1 MALTEEN
8 GMVMPVQPLGGG
20 NIGGYGYPS
29 MPLMPYMPYN
39 NGGGMFGGGDSWLG
53 ILFLI
58 ALCNGGFGF
67 GGFGGGWGG
76 MMGMGMMGMDFLYP
90 WLNNSQHISDGF
102 RDQQLNTQI
111 SDVRSDINRGFGD
124 VQLGI
129 AGINQNLCQT
139 GNGITAAV
147 NNGFSQAE
155 IAANGRQ
162 IANMQQ
168 AFAAQQAMSQGFYD
182 LASKQADCCC
192 ESRLSTCQ
200 TQNIVQS
207 EGNATRF
214 ADANNTRDI
223 IESQTRGT
231 QAILDKLC
239 ALELDTVKSQLA
251 QAQRENVGLQ
261 NAVNMATFRESQANQ
276 NALFA
281 QGLTNEVDALYN
293 RLKNC
298 PVNTVPVAGNTP
310 LFSCNPSFN
319 GNNGGCGCNG
329 GYGFANG

>member
-1 MALTEEN
+1 MALTDEN
-8 GMVMPVQPLGGG
+8 GMGTTMLVQPSYGGIPYGG
-20 NIGGYGYPS
+20 N
-29 MPLMPYMPYN
+29 
-39 NGGGMFGGGDSWLG
+39 FGGGLFGGNNDLLG
-53 ILFLI
+53 LLFVI
-58 ALCNGGFGF
+58 ALCNGGFGGF
-67 GGFGGGWGG
+67 GFGGGWGMG
-76 MMGMGMMGMDFLYP
+76 MMGMGMMGMDYLYP

-111 SDVRSDINRGFGD
+111 SDARGDINRGFGD

-129 AGINQNLCQT
+129 AGINQNICQT

-162 IANMQQ
+162 MANMQQ
-168 AFAAQQAMSQGFYD
+168 AFAAQQAMAQGFYD

-192 ESRLSTCQ
+192 ENRLATCQ
-200 TQNIVQS
+200 TQNIVQN

-239 ALELDTVKSQLA
+239 ALELDGVKAQLA

-261 NAVNMATFRESQANQ
+261 NAVNMAAFRESQANQ

-281 QGLTNEVDALYN
+281 QGLTNEVDQLYN

-298 PVNTVPVAGNTP
+298 PVGTVPVAGNTP
-310 LFSCNPSFN
+310 LFSCNPSIN
-319 GNNGGCGCNG
+319 GNNCGCGCGN
-329 GYGFANG
+329 F

>member
-1 MALTEEN
+1 MALTDEN
-8 GMVMPVQPLGGG
+8 GMGTTMLVQPSYGGMPYGG
-20 NIGGYGYPS
+20 NF
-29 MPLMPYMPYN
+29 
-39 NGGGMFGGGDSWLG
+39 GGGMFGNGNDWLG
-53 ILFLI
+53 LLFLI
-58 ALCNGGFGF
+58 ALCNGGWGGF
-67 GGFGGGWGG
+67 GGFGGYGA
-76 MMGMGMMGMDFLYP
+76 MMGMGMMGMDYLYP

-102 RDQQLNTQI
+102 RDQQLNTQVGNLQNAVT
-111 SDVRSDINRGFGD
+111 SGFGD

-129 AGINQNLCQT
+129 AGINQNICQT

-162 IANMQQ
+162 MANMQQ
-168 AFAAQQAMSQGFYD
+168 AFAAQQAMSQGFGD
-182 LASKQADCCC
+182 VGLQLCQASADNRLA
-192 ESRLSTCQ
+192 TCQ
-200 TQNIVQS
+200 TQNIVQN

-223 IESQTRGT
+223 IDAVGRGN

-239 ALELDTVKSQLA
+239 ALELDGVKAQLA

-261 NAVNMATFRESQANQ
+261 NAVNMASFRESQANQ

-298 PVNTVPVAGNTP
+298 PVGTVPVAGNTP

-319 GNNGGCGCNG
+319 GNNSGCGCG

>member
-1 MALTEEN
+1 
-8 GMVMPVQPLGGG
+8 
-20 NIGGYGYPS
+20 
-29 MPLMPYMPYN
+29 
-39 NGGGMFGGGDSWLG
+39 
-53 ILFLI
+53 
-58 ALCNGGFGF
+58 
-67 GGFGGGWGG
+67 
-76 MMGMGMMGMDFLYP
+76 MMGMGMMGMDYLYP

-111 SDVRSDINRGFGD
+111 SDARGDINRGFGD

-129 AGINQNLCQT
+129 AGINQNICQT

-155 IAANGRQ
+155 IAANSRQ
-162 IANMQQ
+162 MANMQQ
-168 AFAAQQAMSQGFYD
+168 AFATQQAMSQGFGD
-182 LASKQADCCC
+182 VGLHLCQASADNRLA
-192 ESRLSTCQ
+192 TCQ
-200 TQNIVQS
+200 TQNIVQN

-223 IESQTRGT
+223 IDSQTRGT

-239 ALELDTVKSQLA
+239 ALELDGVKAQLA

-261 NAVNMATFRESQANQ
+261 NAVNMAAFRESQANQ

-281 QGLTNEVDALYN
+281 QGLTNEVDQLYN

-319 GNNGGCGCNG
+319 GNNSGCGCGN
-329 GYGFANG
+329 F